1 MNLAMNK
8 TNSLEGAMMSRI
20 SMISLA
26 AILLLACGD
35 ENTGDNDGNG
45 NNQQPTWKN
54 KTPRLFM
61 ASPGELSVGEKLT
74 IYGED
79 FIAPNRGHQ
88 VVLFNGKFVPAD
100 QTGTRINTEPV
111 NLQYKA
117 KWVNSRTLTWSMWP
131 NIVFGKTGS
140 KLGSFVG
147 TVQLVNVGYDGSQRV
162 SEQLPTKVKV
172 KPSIILRVAKPNQ
185 TTCQPVVTKT
195 VEGTGFTFVAE
206 AVGLTKASQS
216 NPMTFYWTFMADQWK
231 ASWTYGVGTDF
242 SSLFPKKGPFVIEDR
257 IDKGAVSMLSD
268 DSNRSM
274 LVKVGSDLMGKAR
287 LKVLKT
293 GTVASGG
300 QSMPANVLVLAVDSK
315 GKTARLTMPMEIS
328 KMAKMTYDNKIK
340 IAQRYQPTMVTDC
353 INGGDIGRQVTYAED
368 KSESRSR
375 GMSFNY
381 NTQLGVNFA
390 PIPSNPFML
399 GINFSVGFGV
409 DINAQVTTSKSKSL
423 NLSGQILPGEWG
435 VFYRQTTQIRRVGKL
450 VIRNKCGVEKMAGDA
465 ILTDWLYT
473 PDLATGT
480 SCPPKTHLP
489 KAGKWY

>member
-1 MNLAMNK
+1 MNN
-8 TNSLEGAMMSRI
+8 RI
-20 SMISLA
+20 SLLSLA
-26 AILLLACGD
+26 AIMLLACGD
-35 ENTGDNDGNG
+35 DGTGNEGGNG
-45 NNQQPTWKN
+45 TTPPTWKN

-61 ASPGELSVGEKLT
+61 ASPSELAVGEKLT

-79 FIAPNRGHQ
+79 FIEPNRGHQ
-88 VVLFNGKFVPAD
+88 VVLFNGNYIVAG
-100 QTGTRINTEPV
+100 QTGSENIKTQAV

-117 KWVNSRTLTWSMWP
+117 KWVNSKTLTWSMWP

-162 SEQLPTKVKV
+162 SEQLPAKVKV
-172 KPSIILRVAKPNQ
+172 KPSIILRVAKPNK

-195 VEGTGFTFVAE
+195 IEDTGFTFVAE
-206 AVGLTKASQS
+206 AVGLTDATSDS
-216 NPMTFYWTFMADQWK
+216 PMTFYWTFMADQWE

-242 SSLFPKKGPFVIEDR
+242 SSLFPKKGPFVVEESVE
-257 IDKGAVSMLSD
+257 KGAVSMLSD
-268 DSNRSM
+268 DSGRSM
-274 LVKVGSDLMGKAR
+274 IVKVGSDLLGKAR

-293 GTVASGG
+293 GKVAEGG
-300 QSMPANVLVLAVDSK
+300 QSMPANVMVLAVDSK
-315 GKTARLTMPMEIS
+315 GKTARLTAPMEIS
-328 KMAKMTYDNKIK
+328 KMAKMTYDSKII
-340 IAQRYQPTMVTDC
+340 IAERYQPTMVTDC
-353 INGGDIGRQVTYAED
+353 MNGGDIGRQVTYAED

-423 NLSGQILPGEWG
+423 NLSGQILPGEYG
-435 VFYRQTTQIRRVGKL
+435 VFYRQTTRVRMVGKL
-450 VIRNKCGVEKMAGDA
+450 VIRNKCGVEKMAGEA
-465 ILTDWLYT
+465 ILSDWLYT

-480 SCPPKTHLP
+480 SCPPKTNLP